1 MISETFNRKK
11 NIKTAKSVETKER
24 EITSGEQLNMILNE
38 GNPLNNTPS
47 HKSNHTEN
55 GKKSSNRNNGANH
68 TSQNQGD
75 INNRKRA
82 LIIGGSIVKNIEGWR
97 LNEIYCTCKINS
109 WRNCEG

>member
-82 LIIGGSIVKNIEGWR
+82 VIIGGSIVKNIEG
-97 LNEIYCTCKINS
+97 
-109 WRNCEG
+109 